1 MDQRIIFYSYQK
13 KSLDPWPNWPI
24 AGLCRLCKSGLNWW
38 RNPFVKNDFKLALNI
53 YLLFINVC
61 ANVCAF
67 SMWSRLVSG
76 LYSDSAVPIFFD
88 QIKLVYYSFIWE
100 ASDDS
105 GWMKKYRNVQS
116 RNG

>member
-1 MDQRIIFYSYQK
+1 MVSIVGEIH
-13 KSLDPWPNWPI
+13 SL
-24 AGLCRLCKSGLNWW
+24 KMT
-38 RNPFVKNDFKLALNI
+38 NI
-53 YLLFINVC
+53 YFLFINVC

-76 LYSDSAVPIFFD
+76 LNSDSAVPIFFD